1 MKKLL
6 IKTTAAFGFA
16 LLALNAYAD
25 QNSSGMK
32 ARSMEM
38 GASKGASLGTNEA
51 VVQGV
56 DKAGKAV
63 TLKHGPLKSKT
74 VEMPAMT
81 MTFAVENASLLS
93 TVKEGEKVKVT
104 IENVENQPT
113 VTALTVQK

>member
-1 MKKLL
+1 MKKSL

-16 LLALNAYAD
+16 LLALNVYAD
-25 QNSSGMK
+25 QNSSMK
-32 ARSMEM
+32 KGSMEM

-81 MTFAVENASLLS
+81 MTFAVENASFLS
-93 TVKEGEKVKVT
+93 AVKEGDKVKVT